1 MAIKSK
7 EEILNSIN
15 ALVGENADDN
25 VLTIM
30 EDVSD
35 TLADFES
42 QTKDATNW
50 KEKYEQNDNE
60 WRQKYKERFM
70 EGSVNPEPEVDTPF
84 DTEVG
89 KQTPMSFEDLFT
101 VKE

>member
-25 VLTIM
+25 VLTII

-35 TLADFES
+35 TFADFEVK
-42 QTKDATNW
+42 TKDATNW
-50 KEKYEQNDNE
+50 KEKYEQNDAE

-70 EGSVNPEPEVDTPF
+70 EGGTNDNTDNDNFQNTDDSKP
-84 DTEVG
+84 
-89 KQTPMSFEDLFT
+89 TPMTFEDLFK
-101 VKE
+101 KE

>member
-7 EEILNSIN
+7 EEILTSIN

-25 VLTIM
+25 VLTII

-35 TLADFES
+35 TIADFES
-42 QTKDATNW
+42 KTKDATDW
-50 KEKYEQNDNE
+50 KLKYEQNDNE

-70 EGSVNPEPEVDTPF
+70 EGGSNNDTDNDNSF
-84 DTEVG
+84 GTEES
-89 KQTPMSFEDLFT
+89 KPKPMTFEDLFT
-101 VKE
+101 KE